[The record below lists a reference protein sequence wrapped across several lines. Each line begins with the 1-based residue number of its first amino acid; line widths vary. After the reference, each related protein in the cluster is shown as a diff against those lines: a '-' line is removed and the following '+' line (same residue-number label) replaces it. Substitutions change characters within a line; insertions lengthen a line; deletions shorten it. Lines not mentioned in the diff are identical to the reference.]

1 MQNTSTPSRL
11 GPLLQP
17 GLLHRL
23 CWSLCVSL
31 LCLATAKVLAADVQ
45 IPAPSDF
52 RVIKAQHQHVQLLRQ
67 GGLVL
72 YMRHGPTN
80 ARIPDHIPVNLD
92 DCASQRPLTDAGRA
106 QLDKIA
112 GFVRQLRIPYYQVV
126 SSPFCRAQESA
137 RRVFASPVQI
147 DPDLRYTAAM
157 PEAEKKPAVARTRYW
172 LSEKVSTP
180 RSNRVVVAHGPN
192 IAELMDY
199 LPPEASLV
207 LFRPLGHS
215 ANPSFEYIA
224 SIEPSHWPELLASL
238 GAP

>member
-1 MQNTSTPSRL
+1 MQNTSTPYRSGARL
-11 GPLLQP
+11 QS

-23 CWSLCVSL
+23 WWSLCVSL
-31 LCLATAKVLAADVQ
+31 LYVGAGKVLAADVQ

-52 RVIKAQHQHVQLLRQ
+52 RVIKAQRQHVQLLHQ

-80 ARIPDHIPVNLD
+80 ARIPDQIPVNLD

-112 GFVRQLRIPYYQVV
+112 GFVRQLRIPYHQVI

-147 DPDLRYTAAM
+147 DADLRYTAAM
-157 PEAEKKPAVARTRYW
+157 PEAEKKPAIARTRYW
-172 LSEKVSTP
+172 LSEKVLTP

-192 IAELMDY
+192 MAELIDY

-207 LFRPLGHS
+207 LFRPLGNG
-215 ANPSFEYIA
+215 ATPSFEYIA

>member
-1 MQNTSTPSRL
+1 MQNTRTPYRF

-17 GLLHRL
+17 GLLRQL
-23 CWSLCVSL
+23 WCGLCVSL
-31 LCLATAKVLAADVQ
+31 CLAGAGKALAADVQ
-45 IPAPSDF
+45 IPPPSDF
-52 RVIKAQHQHVQLLRQ
+52 RVIKAQRQHVQLLRQ

-80 ARIPDHIPVNLD
+80 ARIPDQIPVKLD

-112 GFVRQLRIPYYQVV
+112 GFVRQLRIPYQQVV

-137 RRVFASPVQI
+137 RRVFNGPIQI
-147 DPDLRYTAAM
+147 DPNLRYTAAM

-172 LSEKVSTP
+172 LSEKISTP
-180 RSNRVVVAHGPN
+180 RSNRIVVAHGPN
-192 IAELMDY
+192 MAELIDY

-207 LFRPLGHS
+207 LFRPLGNG
-215 ANPSFEYIA
+215 ATPSFEYLA
-224 SIEPSHWPELLASL
+224 SIEPGHWPELLATL
-238 GAP
+238 DAL